1 MTQSFPLDVLPHGHS
16 FFFLAGVFLGELLF
30 LMSLGGFEEAGGLL
44 IGVAELFYWSCEL
57 LSLGLSLV
65 ARDEVER
72 SADGVDLLL
81 ATSAVGVVFF
91 L

>member
-1 MTQSFPLDVLPHGHS
+1 
-16 FFFLAGVFLGELLF
+16 
-30 LMSLGGFEEAGGLL
+30 MSLGSFDEADSLVT
-44 IGVAELFYWSCEL
+44 GVTVLFCWSCEL